1 MANLL
6 RRLRSSAPLATFL
19 PADLPPVRPGET
31 ALVTGATSGIG
42 RAVAVALRDAGFR
55 VLGTSR
61 TPHTA
66 DAPEGVELLPL
77 DLADPASIALLPGEL
92 RSRGL
97 SGSADGGVTVLVN
110 NAGESQNG
118 PVEELPRSALE
129 RVFQINT
136 IGQIEVTQKVLTGMR
151 NSRRGRVIFIGSM
164 LGSFPLAY
172 RGSYGAS
179 KAAVRQFAF
188 AARRELRGFGIGV
201 SVVEPGAIATGLSA
215 RRTVYVDPDGPYAGE
230 FTTMLRRLNRN
241 ESRGISAERVAA
253 EIMKP
258 VTAARPAPL
267 YAVGSQAPLAFAAA
281 RLLPR
286 DAMAGILARRH
297 GLR

>member
-1 MANLL
+1 MTNLL
-6 RRLRSSAPLATFL
+6 RHLRSAASLATFL
-19 PADLPPVRPGET
+19 PVNLPPVRPGET

-42 RAVAVALRDAGFR
+42 RAVAEALRDAGFR

-61 TPHTA
+61 APHKA
-66 DAPEGVELLPL
+66 SAPEGVELLPL

-92 RSRGL
+92 RNRGL

-129 RVFQINT
+129 RIFQINT
-136 IGQIEVTQKVLTGMR
+136 IGQIEVTQKVLPGMR
-151 NSRRGRVIFIGSM
+151 NSRRGRIVFIGSM

-179 KAAVRQFAF
+179 KAAVRQFAL
-188 AARRELRGFGIGV
+188 AARRELRGFGVGV

-215 RRTVYVDPDGPYAGE
+215 RRTVYVDPEGPYADE
-230 FTTMLRRLNRN
+230 FSTMLRRLNRN
-241 ESRGISAERVAA
+241 ESRGIPAHRVAA
-253 EIMKP
+253 EVMKP
-258 VTAARPAPL
+258 VTAARPAAL

-297 GLR
+297 GLE

>member
-1 MANLL
+1 MTNLL
-6 RRLRSSAPLATFL
+6 RHLRSAASLATFL
-19 PADLPPVRPGET
+19 PVNLPPVRPGET

-42 RAVAVALRDAGFR
+42 RAVAEALRDAGFR

-61 TPHTA
+61 APHKA
-66 DAPEGVELLPL
+66 NAPEGVELLPL

-92 RSRGL
+92 RTRGL

-129 RVFQINT
+129 RIFQINT
-136 IGQIEVTQKVLTGMR
+136 IGQIEVTQKVLPGMR
-151 NSRRGRVIFIGSM
+151 NSRRGRIVFIGSM

-179 KAAVRQFAF
+179 KAAVRQFAL
-188 AARRELRGFGIGV
+188 AARRELRGFGVGV

-215 RRTVYVDPDGPYAGE
+215 RRTVYVDPEGPYADE
-230 FTTMLRRLNRN
+230 FSTMLRRLNRN
-241 ESRGISAERVAA
+241 ESRGIPAHRVAA
-253 EIMKP
+253 EVMKP
-258 VTAARPAPL
+258 VTAARPAAL

-297 GLR
+297 GLE